1 MRRKIA
7 RLFPVMYFAL
17 AILALFHWISYGISG
32 TPNSYLGYNC
42 DGFHFVLNL
51 FGLQYGWLDFVPNFN
66 QPSWYVSVLLL
77 CYCVFAFTC
86 RIIGS
91 SRGRTKWLFPVII
104 FVGWIMRSGW
114 GGDHPVWNSFMG
126 RGIYTFFLGVCLAIV
141 LDIRDPKINAFLI
154 RLAAIILGIIAAL
167 FLLQKYV
174 RVYISPDAP
183 DIVGSYGGIF
193 PIAVFPCLI
202 YLSLTVPGINKI
214 ASFKPFA
221 RLGEYSYS
229 IYLLNLPVFYLERC
243 AVDSLHLNIDY
254 SSKIIFLVLNGIL
267 LFTAVLVHKYFE
279 KPAIAWAK
287 VHIAGE

>member
-1 MRRKIA
+1 
-7 RLFPVMYFAL
+7 
-17 AILALFHWISYGISG
+17 
-32 TPNSYLGYNC
+32 
-42 DGFHFVLNL
+42 
-51 FGLQYGWLDFVPNFN
+51 
-66 QPSWYVSVLLL
+66 
-77 CYCVFAFTC
+77 
-86 RIIGS
+86 
-91 SRGRTKWLFPVII
+91 
-104 FVGWIMRSGW
+104 MRSGW

-267 LFTAVLVHKYFE
+267 LFTAVMVHKYFE